1 MTIKLD
7 QKYKENERLEQ
18 ALIDWDKEQIPFT
31 IQQYLEHPFERTY
44 TAEQMMDFARYYAQ
58 RCNVNNML
66 CGSFDPDTT
75 TSSAT
80 KCKCGRE
87 KWEHPKAT

>member
-1 MTIKLD
+1 MQNSTPSVAGWLLTKNSNTMTIKLD

-44 TAEQMMDFARYYAQ
+44 TAEQMMNFARYYAQ
-58 RCNVNNML
+58 RCGVEL
-66 CGSFDPDTT
+66 ERSKD
-75 TSSAT
+75 
-80 KCKCGRE
+80 E
-87 KWEHPKAT
+87 

>member
-7 QKYKENERLEQ
+7 QKYKEIERLNQ

-44 TAEQMMDFARYYAQ
+44 TAEQMMDFARYFAQ
-58 RCNVNNML
+58 RCGMQLDGECEHPYHSVVGGGGKPERCL
-66 CGSFDPDTT
+66 
-75 TSSAT
+75 
-80 KCKCGRE
+80 KCGMVLSE
-87 KWEHPKAT
+87 